1 MFVTGFI
8 SGSQYVRLLA
18 QLAAGDT
25 PPAIVSVGKVDDGS
39 VEVEVFAAPGAGS
52 VELHDAAYDHVV
64 ERGYGHAAI
73 VCADA
78 ESIAL
83 FVLAPGAPD
92 QMVLRVTELVEVD
105 GTQIKTSEPE
115 ILVAG
120 DDVDVE
126 AFLEGFQAAIAAEAL
141 SFTLERGAL
150 GPFPHDD
157 DADADPRMFETGQI
171 AGRLLAE
178 NLLDLA
184 DGVLP
189 LNSPCGG
196 AERKRGEDKFGLV
209 HFPEGMTP
217 VVQRWL
223 SSGDLE
229 AGVLVQHREDVHE
242 VRLLVPACD
251 GTEKLDFACV
261 IRYAV
266 EAGAVKTSLPGY
278 QLFGVE
284 QAVYDQ
290 FMDGVG
296 AGMAE
301 HKRASELDA
310 GFGALGHY
318 R

>member
-1 MFVTGFI
+1 MFATGFI
-8 SGSQYVRLLA
+8 AGSQYVRLLA
-18 QLAAGDT
+18 QLAAGNT
-25 PPAIVSVGKVDDGS
+25 PPAIVSVGKTDDGT
-39 VEVEVFAAPGAGS
+39 VEVEVFAAPGEGS
-52 VELHDAAYDHVV
+52 IELHDAAYDHVA
-64 ERGYGHAAI
+64 ERGYAYAAI
-73 VCADA
+73 VCAHP

-115 ILVAG
+115 IFVAG
-120 DDVDVE
+120 EDVDVA
-126 AFLEGFQAAIAAEAL
+126 AFLEGFHDAIVAEAL

-150 GPFPHDD
+150 GPFPND
-157 DADADPRMFETGQI
+157 DAGDARMFETGHI

-178 NLLDLA
+178 NLINLA

-223 SSGDLE
+223 SRTDLE

-251 GTEKLDFACV
+251 GTEKLDFVCA
-261 IRYAV
+261 IRYAA

-296 AGMAE
+296 AGMSE
-301 HKRASELDA
+301 HKRANELDA
-310 GFGALGHY
+310 GFGALGDY

>member
-18 QLAAGDT
+18 QLATGDT

-39 VEVEVFAAPGAGS
+39 IEVEVFAAPGAGS

-126 AFLEGFQAAIAAEAL
+126 AFLEGFQDAIAAEAL
-141 SFTLERGAL
+141 SFTLERAPSDRSRTTTTPTPIRACSRPGRSRA
-150 GPFPHDD
+150 GCS
-157 DADADPRMFETGQI
+157 PRTYSI
-171 AGRLLAE
+171 
-178 NLLDLA
+178 
-184 DGVLP
+184 
-189 LNSPCGG
+189 SPTACCRSIPR
-196 AERKRGEDKFGLV
+196 AAA
-209 HFPEGMTP
+209 P
-217 VVQRWL
+217 
-223 SSGDLE
+223 SANE
-229 AGVLVQHREDVHE
+229 A
-242 VRLLVPACD
+242 
-251 GTEKLDFACV
+251 
-261 IRYAV
+261 
-266 EAGAVKTSLPGY
+266 KTSS
-278 QLFGVE
+278 
-284 QAVYDQ
+284 
-290 FMDGVG
+290 
-296 AGMAE
+296 
-301 HKRASELDA
+301 ASCTSRKA
-310 GFGALGHY
+310 
-318 R
+318 